1 MGFMHSSC
9 GRAHY
14 SHHVLSPLHQ
24 LSFLVRT
31 FTTVLCPLRYL
42 LLEVCPHPSAWLH
55 PYVSLSFLLTTSLP
69 MLPKYLKLFCLILP
83 ITTYFWV
90 AYSYP
95 SWHYKII
102 TVHRNYTASSCCCPV
117 SGYLTSHT
125 GTVPAPIEAY
135 Q

>member
-31 FTTVLCPLRYL
+31 FTTVLWPLRYL

-55 PYVSLSFLLTTSLP
+55 PYVSLSFLLTTSLTHVTQISKVV
-69 MLPKYLKLFCLILP
+69 LPHSPHNYVLLGSIF
-83 ITTYFWV
+83 V
-90 AYSYP
+90 AFM
-95 SWHYKII
+95 
-102 TVHRNYTASSCCCPV
+102 A
-117 SGYLTSHT
+117 L
-125 GTVPAPIEAY
+125 
-135 Q
+135 